1 MRIFSNGIILAG
13 CPNFLAQAWSPVL
26 VLILIIVALT
36 SAPELQA
43 DAGFDG
49 KKTEKEGSRDR
60 KALNTQNSE
69 LMGEKVLSV
78 GLNTWVR
85 RQSARDSVTQT

>member
-1 MRIFSNGIILAG
+1 LIILA
-13 CPNFLAQAWSPVL
+13 S
-26 VLILIIVALT
+26 T
-36 SAPELQA
+36 SVPELQA

-69 LMGEKVLSV
+69 PMGEKMLSI
-78 GLNTWVR
+78 GLNTWFSAKARAIVPLKREYMVVIVR
-85 RQSARDSVTQT
+85 HNT